1 MDILSPT
8 ERSKLMG
15 LVKSKNTAPE
25 MAVRRLTY
33 SLGFRYRLHV
43 RALPGCP
50 DMVFFG
56 RHKVIFINGCFWH
69 KHEGCSRAR
78 LPKSRLAFWEP
89 KLQRNR
95 ERDLESERWLAE
107 EGWKVLVIWECEI
120 GDKDALAR
128 RIKKFLEESE
138 NAGPA
143 PGQRL

>member
-1 MDILSPT
+1 
-8 ERSKLMG
+8 
-15 LVKSKNTAPE
+15 
-25 MAVRRLTY
+25 
-33 SLGFRYRLHV
+33 
-43 RALPGCP
+43 
-50 DMVFFG
+50 MVFFG